1 MELQVLLILIIDIF
15 IGEKMTKRRVVI
27 TGMGV
32 VSPFGVGSDT
42 LWENVVSGKSA
53 ISHIE
58 NMGDMTGH
66 SVLIGG
72 EIKES
77 VFNPLDYF
85 EPKEA
90 KRLDKFLQYSLVA
103 AREAVA
109 DSGIKESG
117 IDPFRLGVIVG
128 SAAGGFHTI
137 QKSYEAML
145 EKGPTKCSPFTI
157 PMLICDMCAGK
168 ISIEVG
174 AKGVN
179 KAVVT
184 ACATAAHCIGD
195 AFRAIQYGDADA
207 VIAGGSEATICT
219 IGLGAFTAAK
229 TLSKRNDEPTKAS
242 RPYDKDRDGF
252 VMAEGAG
259 VLVLEEL
266 EHAKKRGAKIY
277 AEVIGYGQT
286 GDAYDVVAPH
296 PEGVSAAKAMEF
308 ALADAGIKPE
318 DVQYINT
325 HGTST
330 HLGDIAE
337 TMAIA
342 KVFGD
347 KSQNPNLRVSS
358 TKSETGH
365 MLGASG
371 AAESIICVHAIN
383 NDTVPPTINLEN
395 LDEEVANLNYV
406 ANKAEKTPVNIALTN
421 SFGFGGHNAVL
432 IYKKYN

>member
-1 MELQVLLILIIDIF
+1 MM
-15 IGEKMTKRRVVI
+15 KKRVVV

-32 VSPFGVGSDT
+32 VSPYGVGSEK
-42 LWENVVSGKSA
+42 LWDGVINGKSA
-53 ISHIE
+53 VSRIE
-58 NMGDMTGH
+58 NMGDMSGH
-66 SVLIGG
+66 TVLIGG

-77 VFNPLDYF
+77 VFNPIDYF

-90 KRLDKFLQYSLVA
+90 RRLDKFLQYALVA
-103 AREAVA
+103 AREAIE
-109 DSGIKESG
+109 DSKIKESS
-117 IDPFRLGVIVG
+117 IDPFRFGVIVG

-137 QKSYEAML
+137 EKSYSAMIT
-145 EKGPTKCSPFTI
+145 KGPTKCSPYTI
-157 PMLICDMCAGK
+157 PMLITDMAAGR
-168 ISIEVG
+168 ISMEVG

-179 KAVVT
+179 KAVIS

-195 AFRAIQYGDADA
+195 AFRTIQYGEADA
-207 VIAGGSEATICT
+207 IIAGGSEAVIST

-229 TLSKRNDEPTKAS
+229 TLSKRNDEPTRAS

-259 VLVLEEL
+259 ILILEEL

-277 AEVIGYGQT
+277 AEIIGYGQT
-286 GDAYDVVAPH
+286 GDAYDVVAPC
-296 PEGVSAAKAMEF
+296 PDGSSAAKAMEF
-308 ALADAGIKPE
+308 ALKDANISAK

-337 TMAIA
+337 TKAITNI
-342 KVFGD
+342 FGD
-347 KSQNPNLRVSS
+347 RATNPELRVSS

-371 AAESIICVHAIN
+371 AVESIVCIN
-383 NDTVPPTINLEN
+383 SIRNSIVPPTINLEN
-395 LDEEVANLNYV
+395 QDEEVADLNYV
-406 ANKAEKTPVNIALTN
+406 PNKAEKMNVDIALTN

-432 IYKKYN
+432 IFKKYN

>member
-1 MELQVLLILIIDIF
+1 
-15 IGEKMTKRRVVI
+15 MTKRRVVI

-32 VSPFGVGSDT
+32 VSPFGVGAEK
-42 LWENVVSGKSA
+42 LWDGVVNGKSA
-53 ISHIE
+53 ISKIE
-58 NMGDMTGH
+58 NMEDMTGH
-66 SVLIGG
+66 TVLIGG

-77 VFNPLDYF
+77 VFNPVDYF

-90 KRLDKFLQYSLVA
+90 KRLDKFLQYSIVA

-109 DSGIKESG
+109 DSGIKDSD
-117 IDPFRLGVIVG
+117 IDPYRLGVIVG

-137 QKSYEAML
+137 EKSYEAML
-145 EKGPTKCSPFTI
+145 NKGPTKCSPFTI

-168 ISIEVG
+168 ISIEFG

-179 KAVVT
+179 KAIVT

-195 AFRAIQYGDADA
+195 AYRTIQYGEADA
-207 VIAGGSEATICT
+207 VIAGGSEAAICT

-277 AEVIGYGQT
+277 AEIIGYGQT

-296 PEGVSAAKAMEF
+296 PEGLSAAKAMEF
-308 ALADAGIKPE
+308 ALKDAGIEAK

-337 TMAIA
+337 TKAIA
-342 KVFGD
+342 NVFGD
-347 KSQNPNLRVSS
+347 RTVNPNLRVSS

-371 AAESIICVHAIN
+371 AAESVICIKAIN
-383 NDTVPPTINLEN
+383 NDIVPPTINLEN
-395 LDEEVANLNYV
+395 LDEEVADLNYV
-406 ANKAEKTPVNIALTN
+406 PNKAEKMNVDVALTN

-432 IYKKYN
+432 IYKKYK

>member
-1 MELQVLLILIIDIF
+1 
-15 IGEKMTKRRVVI
+15 MTKRRVVI

-32 VSPFGVGSDT
+32 VSPFGVGSDK
-42 LWENVVSGKSA
+42 LWEGVVNGKSA
-53 ISHIE
+53 VSHIE

-77 VFNPLDYF
+77 VFNPIDYF

-90 KRLDKFLQYSLVA
+90 KRLDKFLQYSIVA

-109 DSGIKESG
+109 DSGIKESD

-137 QKSYEAML
+137 EKSYEAMMT
-145 EKGPTKCSPFTI
+145 KGPTKCSPFTI

-168 ISIEVG
+168 ISIEFG

-179 KAVVT
+179 KAIVT

-207 VIAGGSEATICT
+207 VIAGGSEAAICT

-259 VLVLEEL
+259 VLILEEL

-296 PEGVSAAKAMEF
+296 PEGASAAKAMEF

-337 TMAIA
+337 TKAIE

-347 KSQNPNLRVSS
+347 KIKNPNLRISS

-371 AAESIICVHAIN
+371 AAESVICVKAIN
-383 NDTVPPTINLEN
+383 NDIVPPTINLEN

-432 IYKKYN
+432 IFKKYQ

>member
-1 MELQVLLILIIDIF
+1 
-15 IGEKMTKRRVVI
+15 MTKRRVVI

-32 VSPFGVGSDT
+32 VSPFGVGADK
-42 LWENVVSGKSA
+42 LWDGVVSGKSA
-53 ISHIE
+53 ISKIE

-66 SVLIGG
+66 TVLIGG

-77 VFNPLDYF
+77 VFNPVDYF

-90 KRLDKFLQYSLVA
+90 KRLDKFLQYSIVA
-103 AREAVA
+103 AREAVS
-109 DSGIKESG
+109 DSGIKESD
-117 IDPFRLGVIVG
+117 IDPYRLGVIVG

-137 QKSYEAML
+137 EKSYEAML
-145 EKGPTKCSPFTI
+145 NKGPTKCSPFTI

-168 ISIEVG
+168 ISIEFG

-179 KAVVT
+179 KAIVT

-195 AFRAIQYGDADA
+195 AFRTIQYGEADA
-207 VIAGGSEATICT
+207 VIAGGSEAAICT

-277 AEVIGYGQT
+277 AEIIGYGQT

-296 PEGVSAAKAMEF
+296 PEGLSAAKAMEF
-308 ALADAGIKPE
+308 ALKDAGIEPK

-337 TMAIA
+337 TKAIA
-342 KVFGD
+342 NVFGD
-347 KSQNPNLRVSS
+347 RTSNPNLRVSS

-371 AAESIICVHAIN
+371 AAESVICIKAIN
-383 NDTVPPTINLEN
+383 NDIVPPTINLEN
-395 LDEEVANLNYV
+395 LDEEVADLNYV
-406 ANKAEKTPVNIALTN
+406 PNKAEKMNVDVALTN

-432 IYKKYN
+432 IYKKYK

>member
-1 MELQVLLILIIDIF
+1 MM
-15 IGEKMTKRRVVI
+15 KKRVVV

-32 VSPFGVGSDT
+32 VSPYGVGSEK
-42 LWENVVSGKSA
+42 LWDGVINGRSAVSR
-53 ISHIE
+53 IE
-58 NMGDMTGH
+58 NMGDMSGH
-66 SVLIGG
+66 TVLIGG

-77 VFNPLDYF
+77 VFNPIDYF

-90 KRLDKFLQYSLVA
+90 RRLDKFLQYALVA
-103 AREAVA
+103 AREAIE
-109 DSGIKESG
+109 DSKIKESG
-117 IDPFRLGVIVG
+117 IDPFRFGVIVG

-137 QKSYEAML
+137 EKSYSAMIT
-145 EKGPTKCSPFTI
+145 KGPTKCSPYTI
-157 PMLICDMCAGK
+157 PMLITDMAAGR
-168 ISIEVG
+168 ISMEVG

-179 KAVVT
+179 KAVIS

-195 AFRAIQYGDADA
+195 AFRTIQYGEADA
-207 VIAGGSEATICT
+207 IIAGGSEAVIST

-259 VLVLEEL
+259 ILILEEL

-277 AEVIGYGQT
+277 AEIIGYGQT
-286 GDAYDVVAPH
+286 GDAYDVVAPC
-296 PEGVSAAKAMEF
+296 PDGSSAAKAMEF
-308 ALADAGIKPE
+308 ALKDANISAK

-337 TMAIA
+337 TKAITN
-342 KVFGD
+342 VFGD
-347 KSQNPNLRVSS
+347 RATNPELRVSS

-371 AAESIICVHAIN
+371 AVESVVCIN
-383 NDTVPPTINLEN
+383 SIRNSIVPPTINLEN
-395 LDEEVANLNYV
+395 QDEEVADLNYV
-406 ANKAEKTPVNIALTN
+406 PNKAEKMNVDIALTN

-432 IYKKYN
+432 IFKKYN

>member
-1 MELQVLLILIIDIF
+1 
-15 IGEKMTKRRVVI
+15 MTKRRVVI

-32 VSPFGVGSDT
+32 VSPFGVGADK
-42 LWENVVSGKSA
+42 LWDGVVNGKSA
-53 ISHIE
+53 ISKIE
-58 NMGDMTGH
+58 NMGDMSGH
-66 SVLIGG
+66 TVLIGG

-77 VFNPLDYF
+77 VFNPVDYF

-90 KRLDKFLQYSLVA
+90 KRLDKFLQYSIVA

-109 DSGIKESG
+109 DSGIKDSD
-117 IDPFRLGVIVG
+117 IDPYRLGVIVG

-137 QKSYEAML
+137 EKSYEAML
-145 EKGPTKCSPFTI
+145 NKGPTKCSPFTI

-168 ISIEVG
+168 ISIEFG

-179 KAVVT
+179 KAIVT

-195 AFRAIQYGDADA
+195 AFRTIQYGEADA
-207 VIAGGSEATICT
+207 VIAGGSEAAICT

-242 RPYDKDRDGF
+242 RPYDRDRDGF

-266 EHAKKRGAKIY
+266 EHAKKRGANIY
-277 AEVIGYGQT
+277 AEIIGYGQT

-296 PEGVSAAKAMEF
+296 PEGLSAAKAMEF
-308 ALADAGIKPE
+308 ALKDAGIDAK

-337 TMAIA
+337 TKAIVN
-342 KVFGD
+342 VFGD
-347 KSQNPNLRVSS
+347 RTANPNLRVSS

-371 AAESIICVHAIN
+371 AVESVICIKAIN
-383 NDTVPPTINLEN
+383 NDIVPPTINLDN
-395 LDEEVANLNYV
+395 LDDEVADLNYV
-406 ANKAEKTPVNIALTN
+406 PNKAEKMNVDVALTN

>member
-1 MELQVLLILIIDIF
+1 
-15 IGEKMTKRRVVI
+15 MTKRRVVI

-32 VSPFGVGSDT
+32 VSPFGVGSKK
-42 LWENVVSGKSA
+42 LWDNVVAGKSA
-53 ISHIE
+53 VSKIE
-58 NMGDMTGH
+58 NMEDMSGH
-66 SVLIGG
+66 TVLIGG

-77 VFNPLDYF
+77 VFNPIDYF

-90 KRLDKFLQYSLVA
+90 KRLDKFLQYAVVA
-103 AREAVA
+103 AREAVE
-109 DSGIKESG
+109 DSGINKSD
-117 IDPFRLGVIVG
+117 IDPYRFGVIVG

-137 QKSYEAML
+137 EKSYAAML
-145 EKGPTKCSPFTI
+145 QKGPTKCSPYTI
-157 PMLICDMCAGK
+157 PMLITDMGAGK
-168 ISIEVG
+168 ISIEFG

-184 ACATAAHCIGD
+184 ACATSAHCIGD
-195 AFRAIQYGDADA
+195 AFRAIQYDEADA
-207 VIAGGSEATICT
+207 VIAGGSEAAICT

-229 TLSKRNDEPTKAS
+229 TLSKRNDEPEKAS

-259 VLVLEEL
+259 ILVLEEL
-266 EHAKKRGAKIY
+266 EHAKRRGAKIY
-277 AEVIGYGQT
+277 AEIVGFGQT
-286 GDAYDVVAPH
+286 GDAYDVVAPC
-296 PEGVSAAKAMEF
+296 PDGSSAAKAMEF
-308 ALADAGIKPE
+308 ALKDAQIKPE

-337 TMAIA
+337 SLAIA

-347 KSQNPNLRVSS
+347 RIKNPNLKVSS

-371 AAESIICVHAIN
+371 AAESVICIN
-383 NDTVPPTINLEN
+383 SILNNIVPPTINLEN
-395 LDEEVANLNYV
+395 IDEEVANLNYV
-406 ANKAEKTPVNIALTN
+406 PNKAEKTPVNIALTN

-432 IYKKYN
+432 IYKKYI

>member
-1 MELQVLLILIIDIF
+1 
-15 IGEKMTKRRVVI
+15 MTKRRVVI

-32 VSPFGVGSDT
+32 VSPFGVGADK
-42 LWENVVSGKSA
+42 LWDGVVNGKSA
-53 ISHIE
+53 ISKIE
-58 NMGDMTGH
+58 NMGDMSGH
-66 SVLIGG
+66 TVLIGG

-77 VFNPLDYF
+77 VFNPVDYF

-90 KRLDKFLQYSLVA
+90 KRLDKFLQYSIVA

-109 DSGIKESG
+109 DSGIKDSD
-117 IDPFRLGVIVG
+117 IDPYRLGVIVG

-137 QKSYEAML
+137 EKSYEAML
-145 EKGPTKCSPFTI
+145 NKGPTKCSPFTI

-168 ISIEVG
+168 ISIEFG

-179 KAVVT
+179 KAIVT

-195 AFRAIQYGDADA
+195 AFRTIQYGEADA
-207 VIAGGSEATICT
+207 VIAGGSEAAICT

-242 RPYDKDRDGF
+242 RPYDRDRDGF

-266 EHAKKRGAKIY
+266 EHAKKRGANIY
-277 AEVIGYGQT
+277 AEIIGYGQT

-296 PEGVSAAKAMEF
+296 PEGLSAAKAMEF
-308 ALADAGIKPE
+308 ALKDAGIDAK

-337 TMAIA
+337 TKAIVN
-342 KVFGD
+342 VFGD
-347 KSQNPNLRVSS
+347 RTANPNLRVSS

-371 AAESIICVHAIN
+371 AAESVICIKAIN
-383 NDTVPPTINLEN
+383 NDIVPPTINLDN
-395 LDEEVANLNYV
+395 LDDEVADLNYV
-406 ANKAEKTPVNIALTN
+406 PNKAEKMNVDVALTN

>member
-1 MELQVLLILIIDIF
+1 MS
-15 IGEKMTKRRVVI
+15 KKRVVI
-27 TGMGV
+27 TGMGA
-32 VSPFGVGSDT
+32 VSPFGTGYSK
-42 LWENVVSGKSA
+42 LWENVVQGKSA
-53 ISHIE
+53 VSKIE

-77 VFNPLDYF
+77 VFNPIDYF

-90 KRLDKFLQYSLVA
+90 KRLDKFLQYAVVA
-103 AREAVA
+103 AREAIE
-109 DSGIKESG
+109 DSGIKNSD
-117 IDPFRLGVIVG
+117 IDPYRFGVIVG

-137 QKSYEAML
+137 EKSYGAML
-145 EKGPTKCSPFTI
+145 SKGPTKCSPFTI
-157 PMLICDMCAGK
+157 PMLITDMAAGR
-168 ISIEVG
+168 ISMEIG
-174 AKGVN
+174 AKGIN
-179 KAVVT
+179 KAVIS

-195 AFRAIQYGDADA
+195 AFRSIQYGDADA
-207 VIAGGSEATICT
+207 VVAGGSEAVICT
-219 IGLGAFTAAK
+219 IGLGSFTAAK
-229 TLSKRNDEPTKAS
+229 TLSKRNDEPEKAS

-252 VMAEGAG
+252 IMAEGAG
-259 VLVLEEL
+259 ILILEEL

-277 AEVIGYGQT
+277 AEIIGYGQT
-286 GDAYDVVAPH
+286 GDAYDVVAPL
-296 PEGVSAAKAMEF
+296 PDGSSAAKAMEF
-308 ALADAGIKPE
+308 ALKDAQIKPE

-337 TMAIA
+337 SMAIA

-347 KSQNPNLRVSS
+347 KVKNPNLRVSS

-371 AAESIICVHAIN
+371 AAESIICINAIN
-383 NDTVPPTINLEN
+383 HDMVPPTINLEN
-395 LDEEVANLNYV
+395 QDEEVANLNYV
-406 ANKAEKTPVNIALTN
+406 PNKAEKLPVNIALTN

>member
-1 MELQVLLILIIDIF
+1 MM
-15 IGEKMTKRRVVI
+15 KKRVVV

-32 VSPFGVGSDT
+32 VSPYGVGSEK
-42 LWENVVSGKSA
+42 LWDGVINGKSA
-53 ISHIE
+53 VSRIE
-58 NMGDMTGH
+58 NMGDMSGH
-66 SVLIGG
+66 TVLIGG

-77 VFNPLDYF
+77 VFNPIDYF

-90 KRLDKFLQYSLVA
+90 RRLDKFLQYALVA
-103 AREAVA
+103 AREAID
-109 DSGIKESG
+109 DSKIKESG
-117 IDPFRLGVIVG
+117 IDPFRFGVIVG

-137 QKSYEAML
+137 EKSYSAMIT
-145 EKGPTKCSPFTI
+145 KGPTKCSPYTI
-157 PMLICDMCAGK
+157 PMLITDMAAGR
-168 ISIEVG
+168 ISMEVG

-179 KAVVT
+179 KAVIS

-195 AFRAIQYGDADA
+195 AFRTIQYGEADA
-207 VIAGGSEATICT
+207 IIAGGSEAVIST

-259 VLVLEEL
+259 ILILEEL

-277 AEVIGYGQT
+277 AEIIGYGQT
-286 GDAYDVVAPH
+286 GDAYDVVAPC
-296 PEGVSAAKAMEF
+296 PDGSSAAKAMEF
-308 ALADAGIKPE
+308 ALKDANISAK

-337 TMAIA
+337 TKAITN
-342 KVFGD
+342 VFGD
-347 KSQNPNLRVSS
+347 RATNPELRVSS

-371 AAESIICVHAIN
+371 AVESVVCIN
-383 NDTVPPTINLEN
+383 SIRNSIVPPTINLEN
-395 LDEEVANLNYV
+395 QDEEVADLNYV
-406 ANKAEKTPVNIALTN
+406 PNKAEKMNVDIALTN

-432 IYKKYN
+432 IFKKYN

>member
-1 MELQVLLILIIDIF
+1 
-15 IGEKMTKRRVVI
+15 MTKRRVVV

-32 VSPFGVGSDT
+32 VSPYGVGSEK
-42 LWENVVSGKSA
+42 LWNGVVNGKSA
-53 ISHIE
+53 VSRIE
-58 NMGDMTGH
+58 NMGDMSGH
-66 SVLIGG
+66 TVLIGG

-77 VFNPLDYF
+77 VFNPINYF

-90 KRLDKFLQYSLVA
+90 RRLDKYLQYAIVA
-103 AREAVA
+103 AREAVES
-109 DSGIKESG
+109 SGIKNSG
-117 IDPFRLGVIVG
+117 IDPYRFGCIVG

-137 QKSYEAML
+137 EKSYVDMIN
-145 EKGPTKCSPFTI
+145 KGPTKCSPFTI
-157 PMLICDMCAGK
+157 PMLICDMGAGK
-168 ISIEVG
+168 ISIETG

-179 KAVVT
+179 KAVVS
-184 ACATAAHCIGD
+184 ACATSAHCIGD
-195 AFRAIQYGDADA
+195 AFRAIQYDEADA
-207 VIAGGSEATICT
+207 VIAGGSEAVICM

-229 TLSKRNDEPTKAS
+229 TLSKRNDEPEKAS

-259 VLVLEEL
+259 VLILEEL
-266 EHAKKRGAKIY
+266 EHAKKRGAKIL
-277 AEVIGYGQT
+277 AEIIGFGQT
-286 GDAYDVVAPH
+286 GDAYDVVAPS
-296 PEGVSAAKAMEF
+296 PDGSSAAKAMEF
-308 ALADAGIKPE
+308 ALKDAGIKPS

-337 TMAIA
+337 TKAIA

-347 KSQNPNLRVSS
+347 RKTNPNLRVSS

-371 AAESIICVHAIN
+371 AAESVICIHALNDGII
-383 NDTVPPTINLEN
+383 PPTINLDN
-395 LDEEVANLNYV
+395 LDEEVADLNYV
-406 ANKAEKTPVNIALTN
+406 PNKAEKMNVNIALTN

-432 IYKKYN
+432 IYKKYC

>member
-1 MELQVLLILIIDIF
+1 
-15 IGEKMTKRRVVI
+15 MTKRRVVI

-32 VSPFGVGSDT
+32 VSPFGVGSKK
-42 LWENVVSGKSA
+42 LWDNVVAGKSA
-53 ISHIE
+53 VSKIE
-58 NMGDMTGH
+58 NMEDMSGH
-66 SVLIGG
+66 TVLIGG

-77 VFNPLDYF
+77 VFNPIDYF

-90 KRLDKFLQYSLVA
+90 KRLDKFLQYAIVA
-103 AREAVA
+103 AREAVE
-109 DSGIKESG
+109 DSGINKSE
-117 IDPFRLGVIVG
+117 IDPYRFGVIVG

-137 QKSYEAML
+137 EKSYAAML
-145 EKGPTKCSPFTI
+145 QKGPTKCSPYTI
-157 PMLICDMCAGK
+157 PMLITDMGAGK
-168 ISIEVG
+168 ISIEFG

-184 ACATAAHCIGD
+184 ACATSAHCIGD
-195 AFRAIQYGDADA
+195 AFRAIQYDEADA
-207 VIAGGSEATICT
+207 VIAGGSEAAICT

-229 TLSKRNDEPTKAS
+229 TLSKRNDEPEKAS

-259 VLVLEEL
+259 ILVLEEL
-266 EHAKKRGAKIY
+266 EHAKRRGAKIY
-277 AEVIGYGQT
+277 AEIVGFGQT
-286 GDAYDVVAPH
+286 GDAYDVVAPC
-296 PEGVSAAKAMEF
+296 PDGSSAAKAMEF
-308 ALADAGIKPE
+308 ALKDAQIKPE

-337 TMAIA
+337 SLAIA

-347 KSQNPNLRVSS
+347 RIKNPNLKVSS

-371 AAESIICVHAIN
+371 AAESVICIN
-383 NDTVPPTINLEN
+383 SILNNIVPPTINLEN
-395 LDEEVANLNYV
+395 IDEEVANLNYV
-406 ANKAEKTPVNIALTN
+406 PNKAEKTPVNIALTN

-432 IYKKYN
+432 IYKKYI

>member
-1 MELQVLLILIIDIF
+1 MV
-15 IGEKMTKRRVVI
+15 KRRVVV

-32 VSPFGVGSDT
+32 VSPYGVGSEK
-42 LWENVVSGKSA
+42 LWDGVVNGKSA
-53 ISHIE
+53 VSRIE
-58 NMGDMTGH
+58 NMGDMSGH
-66 SVLIGG
+66 TVLIGG

-77 VFNPLDYF
+77 VFNPIDYF

-90 KRLDKFLQYSLVA
+90 RRLDKFLQYAIVA
-103 AREAVA
+103 AREAVEA
-109 DSGIKESG
+109 SGIKNSG
-117 IDPFRLGVIVG
+117 IVPYRFGCIVG

-137 QKSYEAML
+137 EKSYADML
-145 EKGPTKCSPFTI
+145 SKGPTKCSPFTI
-157 PMLICDMCAGK
+157 PMLICDMGAGK
-168 ISIEVG
+168 ISIEMG

-195 AFRAIQYGDADA
+195 AFRAIQYDEADA
-207 VIAGGSEATICT
+207 VIAGGSEAAICT

-259 VLVLEEL
+259 VLILEEL
-266 EHAKKRGAKIY
+266 EHAKKRGAKIL
-277 AEVIGYGQT
+277 AEVVGFGQT
-286 GDAYDVVAPH
+286 GDAHDVVAPC
-296 PEGVSAAKAMEF
+296 PDGSSAAKAMEF
-308 ALADAGIKPE
+308 ALKDAGIKPS

-337 TMAIA
+337 TKAIER
-342 KVFGD
+342 VFGD
-347 KSQNPNLRVSS
+347 RKTNPNLRVSS

-371 AAESIICVHAIN
+371 AAESVICIHAIN
-383 NDTVPPTINLEN
+383 DGIVPPTINLDN
-395 LDEEVANLNYV
+395 LDEEVADLNYV
-406 ANKAEKTPVNIALTN
+406 PNKAEKVNVDVALTN

-432 IYKKYN
+432 IYKKYIQ

>member
-1 MELQVLLILIIDIF
+1 MM
-15 IGEKMTKRRVVI
+15 KKRVVI

-32 VSPFGVGSDT
+32 VSPYGTGSDR
-42 LWENVVSGKSA
+42 LWNGVINGKSA
-53 ISHIE
+53 ISRIE

-66 SVLIGG
+66 TVLIGG

-77 VFNPLDYF
+77 VFNPIDYF

-90 KRLDKFLQYSLVA
+90 KRLDKFLQYAIVA
-103 AREAVA
+103 AREAVE
-109 DSGIKESG
+109 DSGIKNSD

-137 QKSYEAML
+137 EKSYTAMMT
-145 EKGPTKCSPFTI
+145 KGPTKCSPYTI
-157 PMLICDMCAGK
+157 PMLITDMAAGR
-168 ISIEVG
+168 ISMEVG

-179 KAVVT
+179 KAVIS

-195 AFRAIQYGDADA
+195 SFRTIQYGEADA
-207 VIAGGSEATICT
+207 IIAGGSEAVIST

-229 TLSKRNDEPTKAS
+229 TLSKRNDEPHRAS

-252 VMAEGAG
+252 VMTEGAG
-259 VLVLEEL
+259 ILVLEEL

-277 AEVIGYGQT
+277 AEIIGYGQT
-286 GDAYDVVAPH
+286 GDAYDVVAPC
-296 PEGVSAAKAMEF
+296 PDGSSAAKAMEF
-308 ALADAGIKPE
+308 ALKDAEIRPQ

-337 TMAIA
+337 SKAIVS
-342 KVFGD
+342 VFGD
-347 KSQNPNLRVSS
+347 RTKNPALRVSS

-371 AAESIICVHAIN
+371 AAESIICIKTIN
-383 NDTVPPTINLEN
+383 NGIIPATINLEN
-395 LDEEVANLNYV
+395 LDEEVADLNYV
-406 ANKAEKTPVNIALTN
+406 PNKPEKREVNIALTN

-432 IYKKYN
+432 IFKKYN

>member
-1 MELQVLLILIIDIF
+1 
-15 IGEKMTKRRVVI
+15 MTKKRVVI

-32 VSPFGVGSDT
+32 VSPFGVGSDK
-42 LWENVVSGKSA
+42 LWDSVVAGKSA
-53 ISHIE
+53 VSKIE

-77 VFNPLDYF
+77 VFNPIDYF

-90 KRLDKFLQYSLVA
+90 KRLDKFLQYAVVA
-103 AREAVA
+103 AREAIE
-109 DSGIKESG
+109 DSGIKNSE
-117 IDPFRLGVIVG
+117 IDPYRFGVVVG

-137 QKSYEAML
+137 EKSYSAMIT
-145 EKGPTKCSPFTI
+145 KGPTKCSPFTI
-157 PMLICDMCAGK
+157 PMLICDMAAGR
-168 ISIEVG
+168 ISMEIG
-174 AKGVN
+174 AKGPN
-179 KAVVT
+179 KAIVT

-195 AFRAIQYGDADA
+195 AFRLIQYGEADA
-207 VIAGGSEATICT
+207 VVAGGSEAVICT
-219 IGLGAFTAAK
+219 IGLGSFTAAK

-252 VMAEGAG
+252 VMSEGAG
-259 VLVLEEL
+259 ILILEEL

-277 AEVIGYGQT
+277 AEIIGYGQT
-286 GDAYDVVAPH
+286 GDAYDVVAPL
-296 PEGVSAAKAMEF
+296 PDGSSAAKAMEF
-308 ALADAGIKPE
+308 ALKDANIEPT

-342 KVFGD
+342 RVFGD
-347 KSQNPNLRVSS
+347 KDKNPNLRVSS

-371 AAESIICVHAIN
+371 AAESVICIKAIM
-383 NDTVPPTINLEN
+383 NDIVPPTINLEN

-406 ANKAEKTPVNIALTN
+406 PNKAEKTKVDIALTN

>member
-1 MELQVLLILIIDIF
+1 MM
-15 IGEKMTKRRVVI
+15 KKRVVV

-32 VSPFGVGSDT
+32 VSPYGVGSEK
-42 LWENVVSGKSA
+42 LWDGVVNGKSA
-53 ISHIE
+53 VSRIE
-58 NMGDMTGH
+58 NMGDMSGH
-66 SVLIGG
+66 TVLIGG

-77 VFNPLDYF
+77 VFNPIDYF

-90 KRLDKFLQYSLVA
+90 RRLDKFLQYALVA
-103 AREAVA
+103 AREAIE
-109 DSGIKESG
+109 DSKIKESG
-117 IDPFRLGVIVG
+117 IDPFRFGVIVG

-137 QKSYEAML
+137 EKSYSAMIT
-145 EKGPTKCSPFTI
+145 KGPTKCSPYTI
-157 PMLICDMCAGK
+157 PMLITDMAAGR
-168 ISIEVG
+168 ISMEVG

-179 KAVVT
+179 KAVIS

-195 AFRAIQYGDADA
+195 AFRTIQYGEADA
-207 VIAGGSEATICT
+207 VIAGGSEAVIST

-259 VLVLEEL
+259 ILILEEL

-277 AEVIGYGQT
+277 AEIIGYGQT
-286 GDAYDVVAPH
+286 GDAYDVVAPC
-296 PEGVSAAKAMEF
+296 PDGSSAAKAMEF
-308 ALADAGIKPE
+308 ALKDANISAK

-337 TMAIA
+337 TKAITN
-342 KVFGD
+342 VFGD
-347 KSQNPNLRVSS
+347 RTTNPELRVSS

-371 AAESIICVHAIN
+371 AVESVVCIN
-383 NDTVPPTINLEN
+383 SIRNGIVPPTINLEN
-395 LDEEVANLNYV
+395 QDEEVADLNYV
-406 ANKAEKTPVNIALTN
+406 PNKAEKLNVDIALTN

-432 IYKKYN
+432 IFKKYN

>member
-1 MELQVLLILIIDIF
+1 
-15 IGEKMTKRRVVI
+15 MTKKRVVV

-32 VSPFGVGSDT
+32 VSPFGVGAEK
-42 LWENVVSGKSA
+42 LWDGVVNGKSA
-53 ISHIE
+53 ISKIE

-77 VFNPLDYF
+77 VFNPVDYF

-90 KRLDKFLQYSLVA
+90 KRLDKFLQYSIVA
-103 AREAVA
+103 AREAVS
-109 DSGIKESG
+109 DSGIKESD
-117 IDPFRLGVIVG
+117 IDPYRFGVIVG

-137 QKSYEAML
+137 EKSYEAML
-145 EKGPTKCSPFTI
+145 SKGPTKCSPFTI

-168 ISIEVG
+168 ISIEFG

-179 KAVVT
+179 KAIVT

-195 AFRAIQYGDADA
+195 AFRTIQYGEADA
-207 VIAGGSEATICT
+207 VIAGGSEAAICT

-259 VLVLEEL
+259 ILVLEEL

-277 AEVIGYGQT
+277 AEIIGYGQT

-296 PEGVSAAKAMEF
+296 PEGLSAAKAMEF
-308 ALADAGIKPE
+308 ALNDAEINAE

-337 TMAIA
+337 TKAIA
-342 KVFGD
+342 NVFGD
-347 KSQNPNLRVSS
+347 RTVNPNLRVSS

-371 AAESIICVHAIN
+371 AAESVICIKAIN
-383 NDTVPPTINLEN
+383 NDIVPPTINLDN

-406 ANKAEKTPVNIALTN
+406 PNKAEKMNVNIALTN

-432 IYKKYN
+432 IFKKY

>member
-1 MELQVLLILIIDIF
+1 
-15 IGEKMTKRRVVI
+15 MTKRRVVI

-32 VSPFGVGSDT
+32 VSPFGVGADK
-42 LWENVVSGKSA
+42 LWDGVVSGKSA
-53 ISHIE
+53 ISKIE

-66 SVLIGG
+66 TVLIGG

-77 VFNPLDYF
+77 VFNPVDYF

-90 KRLDKFLQYSLVA
+90 KRLDKFLQYSIVA
-103 AREAVA
+103 AREAVS
-109 DSGIKESG
+109 DSGIKESD
-117 IDPFRLGVIVG
+117 IDPYRLGVIVG

-137 QKSYEAML
+137 EKSYEAML
-145 EKGPTKCSPFTI
+145 NKGPTKCSPFTI

-168 ISIEVG
+168 ISIEFG

-179 KAVVT
+179 KAIVT

-195 AFRAIQYGDADA
+195 AFRTIQYGEADA
-207 VIAGGSEATICT
+207 VIAGGSEAAICT

-277 AEVIGYGQT
+277 AEIIGYGQT

-296 PEGVSAAKAMEF
+296 PEGLSAAKAMEL
-308 ALADAGIKPE
+308 ALKDAGIEPK

-337 TMAIA
+337 TKAIA
-342 KVFGD
+342 NVFGD
-347 KSQNPNLRVSS
+347 RTSNPNLRVSS

-371 AAESIICVHAIN
+371 AAESVICIKAIN
-383 NDTVPPTINLEN
+383 NDIVPPTINLDN
-395 LDEEVANLNYV
+395 LDDEVADLNYV
-406 ANKAEKTPVNIALTN
+406 PNKAEKMNVDVALTN

>member
-1 MELQVLLILIIDIF
+1 
-15 IGEKMTKRRVVI
+15 MTKRRVVI

-32 VSPFGVGSDT
+32 VSPYGVGSNK
-42 LWENVVSGKSA
+42 LWDGVVNGRSA
-53 ISHIE
+53 VTRIE
-58 NMGDMTGH
+58 NMGDMSGH
-66 SVLIGG
+66 TVLIGG

-77 VFNPLDYF
+77 VFNPIDYF

-90 KRLDKFLQYSLVA
+90 RRLDKFLQYAIVA
-103 AREAVA
+103 AREAVE
-109 DSGIKESG
+109 DSGIKESD
-117 IDPFRLGVIVG
+117 IDPYRFGCIVG

-137 QKSYEAML
+137 EKSYADMIN
-145 EKGPTKCSPFTI
+145 KGPTKCSPFTI
-157 PMLICDMCAGK
+157 PMLITDMGAGK
-168 ISIEVG
+168 ISIEMG

-179 KAVVT
+179 KAVVS
-184 ACATAAHCIGD
+184 ACATSAHCIGD
-195 AFRAIQYGDADA
+195 AFRAIQYDEVDA
-207 VIAGGSEATICT
+207 VISGGSEAVICM

-229 TLSKRNDEPTKAS
+229 TLSKRNDEPQRAS

-259 VLVLEEL
+259 ILILEEL

-277 AEVIGYGQT
+277 AEIIGFGQT
-286 GDAYDVVAPH
+286 GDAHDVVAPC
-296 PEGVSAAKAMEF
+296 PDGSSAAKAMEF
-308 ALADAGIKPE
+308 ALKDAGLKPE

-337 TMAIA
+337 TMAIE

-347 KSQNPNLRVSS
+347 RKKNPNLRVSS
-358 TKSETGH
+358 TKSATGH

-371 AAESIICVHAIN
+371 AAESVICINAIN
-383 NDTVPPTINLEN
+383 NGIVPPTINLEN
-395 LDEEVANLNYV
+395 LDEEVADLNYV
-406 ANKAEKTPVNIALTN
+406 PNKAEKLNVNVALTN

>member
-1 MELQVLLILIIDIF
+1 
-15 IGEKMTKRRVVI
+15 MTKRRVVI

-32 VSPFGVGSDT
+32 VSPFGVGADK
-42 LWENVVSGKSA
+42 LWDGVVNGKSA
-53 ISHIE
+53 ISKIE

-66 SVLIGG
+66 TVLIGG

-77 VFNPLDYF
+77 VFNPVDYF

-90 KRLDKFLQYSLVA
+90 KRLDKFLQYSIVA
-103 AREAVA
+103 AREAVS
-109 DSGIKESG
+109 DSGIKESD
-117 IDPFRLGVIVG
+117 IDPYRLGVIVG

-137 QKSYEAML
+137 EKSYEAML
-145 EKGPTKCSPFTI
+145 NKGPTKCSPFTI

-168 ISIEVG
+168 ISIEFG

-179 KAVVT
+179 KAIVT

-195 AFRAIQYGDADA
+195 AFRTIQYGEADA
-207 VIAGGSEATICT
+207 VIAGGSEAAICT

-259 VLVLEEL
+259 VLILEEL

-277 AEVIGYGQT
+277 AEIIGYGQT

-296 PEGVSAAKAMEF
+296 PEGLSAAKAMEF
-308 ALADAGIKPE
+308 ALKDAEISAK

-337 TMAIA
+337 TKAIA
-342 KVFGD
+342 NVFGD
-347 KSQNPNLRVSS
+347 RTSNPNLRVSS

-371 AAESIICVHAIN
+371 AAESVICIKAIN
-383 NDTVPPTINLEN
+383 NDMVPPTINLDN
-395 LDEEVANLNYV
+395 LDEEVADLNYV
-406 ANKAEKTPVNIALTN
+406 PNKAEKMNIDIALTN

-432 IYKKYN
+432 IYKKYK

>member
-1 MELQVLLILIIDIF
+1 
-15 IGEKMTKRRVVI
+15 MTKRRVVV

-32 VSPFGVGSDT
+32 VSPYGVGSDK
-42 LWENVVSGKSA
+42 LWDGVVNGRSA
-53 ISHIE
+53 VSRIE
-58 NMGDMTGH
+58 NMEDMSRHT
-66 SVLIGG
+66 VLIGG

-77 VFNPLDYF
+77 VFNPIDYF

-90 KRLDKFLQYSLVA
+90 RRLDKFLQYAIVA
-103 AREAVA
+103 AREAVEA
-109 DSGIKESG
+109 SGIKNSG
-117 IDPFRLGVIVG
+117 IDPYRFGCIVG

-137 QKSYEAML
+137 EKSYADML
-145 EKGPTKCSPFTI
+145 SKGPTKCSPFTI
-157 PMLICDMCAGK
+157 PMLICDMGAGK
-168 ISIEVG
+168 ISIEMG

-179 KAVVT
+179 KAVVS

-195 AFRAIQYGDADA
+195 AFRAIQYGEADA
-207 VIAGGSEATICT
+207 VIAGGSEAAICT

-259 VLVLEEL
+259 VLILEEL
-266 EHAKKRGAKIY
+266 EHAKKRGAKIL
-277 AEVIGYGQT
+277 AEVIGFGQT
-286 GDAYDVVAPH
+286 GDAHDVVAPC
-296 PEGVSAAKAMEF
+296 PDGSSAAKAMEF
-308 ALADAGIKPE
+308 ALKDAGIKPE
-318 DVQYINT
+318 DVEYINT

-337 TMAIA
+337 TKAIEQI
-342 KVFGD
+342 FGD
-347 KSQNPNLRVSS
+347 RKKNPKLRVSS

-371 AAESIICVHAIN
+371 AAESVICIHAIN
-383 NDTVPPTINLEN
+383 DSIVPPTINLDN
-395 LDEEVANLNYV
+395 LDEEVADLNYV
-406 ANKAEKTPVNIALTN
+406 ANKAEKMSVNIALTN

>member
-1 MELQVLLILIIDIF
+1 
-15 IGEKMTKRRVVI
+15 MTKRRVVI

-32 VSPFGVGSDT
+32 VSPFGVGADK
-42 LWENVVSGKSA
+42 LWDGVVNGKSA
-53 ISHIE
+53 ISKIE
-58 NMGDMTGH
+58 NMGDMSGH
-66 SVLIGG
+66 TVLIGG

-77 VFNPLDYF
+77 VFNPVDYF

-90 KRLDKFLQYSLVA
+90 KRLDKFLQYSIVA

-109 DSGIKESG
+109 DSGIKDSD
-117 IDPFRLGVIVG
+117 IDPYRLGVIVG

-137 QKSYEAML
+137 EKSYEAML
-145 EKGPTKCSPFTI
+145 NKGPTKCSPFTI

-168 ISIEVG
+168 ISIEFG

-179 KAVVT
+179 KAIVT

-195 AFRAIQYGDADA
+195 AFRTIQYGEADA
-207 VIAGGSEATICT
+207 VIAGGSEAAICT

-242 RPYDKDRDGF
+242 RPYDRDRDGF

-266 EHAKKRGAKIY
+266 EHAKKRGANIY
-277 AEVIGYGQT
+277 AEIIGYGQT

-296 PEGVSAAKAMEF
+296 PEGLSAAKAMEF
-308 ALADAGIKPE
+308 ALKDAGIDAK

-337 TMAIA
+337 TKAIVN
-342 KVFGD
+342 VFGD
-347 KSQNPNLRVSS
+347 RTANPNLRVSS

-371 AAESIICVHAIN
+371 AAESVICIKAIN
-383 NDTVPPTINLEN
+383 NDIVPPTINLDN
-395 LDEEVANLNYV
+395 LDDEVADLNYV
-406 ANKAEKTPVNIALTN
+406 PNKAEKMNVDVALTN

-432 IYKKYN
+432 IYKKYK

>member
-1 MELQVLLILIIDIF
+1 
-15 IGEKMTKRRVVI
+15 MTKRRVVI

-32 VSPFGVGSDT
+32 VSPFGVGADK
-42 LWENVVSGKSA
+42 LWDGVVNGKSA
-53 ISHIE
+53 ISKIE

-66 SVLIGG
+66 TVLIGG

-77 VFNPLDYF
+77 VFNPVDYF

-90 KRLDKFLQYSLVA
+90 KRLDKFLQYSIVA
-103 AREAVA
+103 AREAVS
-109 DSGIKESG
+109 DSGIKESD
-117 IDPFRLGVIVG
+117 IDPYRLGVIVG

-137 QKSYEAML
+137 EKSYEAML
-145 EKGPTKCSPFTI
+145 NKGPTKCSPFTI

-168 ISIEVG
+168 ISIEFS

-179 KAVVT
+179 KAIVT

-195 AFRAIQYGDADA
+195 AFRTIQYGEADA
-207 VIAGGSEATICT
+207 VIAGGSEAAICT

-259 VLVLEEL
+259 VLILEEL

-277 AEVIGYGQT
+277 AEIIGYGQT

-296 PEGVSAAKAMEF
+296 PEGLSAAKAMEF
-308 ALADAGIKPE
+308 ALKDAEISAK

-337 TMAIA
+337 TKAIA
-342 KVFGD
+342 NVFGD
-347 KSQNPNLRVSS
+347 RTSNPNLRVSS

-371 AAESIICVHAIN
+371 AAESVICIKAIN
-383 NDTVPPTINLEN
+383 NDMVPPTINLDN
-395 LDEEVANLNYV
+395 LDEEVADLNYV
-406 ANKAEKTPVNIALTN
+406 PNKAEKMNIDIALTN

-432 IYKKYN
+432 IYKKYK

>member
-1 MELQVLLILIIDIF
+1 
-15 IGEKMTKRRVVI
+15 MTKRRVVV

-32 VSPFGVGSDT
+32 VSPYGVGSKK
-42 LWENVVSGKSA
+42 LWDGVVNGRSA
-53 ISHIE
+53 VSKIE
-58 NMGDMTGH
+58 NMEDMSGH
-66 SVLIGG
+66 TVLIGG

-77 VFNPLDYF
+77 VFNPIDYF

-90 KRLDKFLQYSLVA
+90 RRLDKFLQYVIVA
-103 AREAVA
+103 AREAVE
-109 DSGIKESG
+109 DSKIKESD
-117 IDPFRLGVIVG
+117 IDPYRFGVIVG

-137 QKSYEAML
+137 EKSYADML
-145 EKGPTKCSPFTI
+145 KKGPTKCTPFTI
-157 PMLICDMCAGK
+157 PMLICDMGAGK
-168 ISIEVG
+168 ISIEMG

-179 KAVVT
+179 KAIVT

-195 AFRAIQYGDADA
+195 AFRTIQYGEADA
-207 VIAGGSEATICT
+207 VIAGGSEAAICT

-259 VLVLEEL
+259 ILVLEEL
-266 EHAKKRGAKIY
+266 EHALKRGAKIY

-286 GDAYDVVAPH
+286 GDAYDVVAPC
-296 PEGVSAAKAMEF
+296 PDGSSAAKAMEF
-308 ALADAGIKPE
+308 ALKDAGLKPE
-318 DVQYINT
+318 EVQYINA

-337 TMAIA
+337 SMAIA
-342 KVFGD
+342 RVFGD
-347 KSQNPNLRVSS
+347 KKQNPNLRVSS

-371 AAESIICVHAIN
+371 AAESVICIHAIN
-383 NDTVPPTINLEN
+383 DGIVPPTINIEN
-395 LDEEVANLNYV
+395 LDEEVADLNYV
-406 ANKAEKTPVNIALTN
+406 PNKAEKLPVNIALTN